1 MTRTERLSER
11 RLEIDRRLEEALE
24 QAGRDRLGPV
34 RATMTDRDDRR
45 YGQLVAQVH
54 DSIAATP
61 ARETVLPAATAI
73 ELFRGYVRLRAQL
86 LCRLGDEDASVQWD
100 VTSALL
106 ASDYLYTTAYSTL
119 GTLDDDRIGS
129 CFETL
134 ASVSASVI
142 EALGT
147 AESQSTVPATD
158 YCSLI
163 DETAG
168 SLGRGSALVGATL
181 ADIDEQYRERVAT
194 VGRGFGTVSRIQF
207 VLASD
212 AGALRTGSSSSTVR
226 RLRRH
231 ATRRLTEVDRAL
243 DELSPVADVAPV
255 RAFVREAA
263 PDRLPKRC
271 RD

>member
-1 MTRTERLSER
+1 MTRTEMLSER

-24 QAGRDRLGPV
+24 QAGRNRLGPV
-34 RATMTDRDDRR
+34 RSTITERDDRR
-45 YGQLVAQVH
+45 YGQLVTQVH

-61 ARETVLPAATAI
+61 DRETVLPAATAI
-73 ELFRGYVRLRAQL
+73 ELFRGYARLRAQL
-86 LCRLGDEDASVQWD
+86 LCRLDDEDAPVQWD

-119 GTLDDDRIGS
+119 GTLEDDRLGS

-134 ASVSASVI
+134 ASASASII

-147 AESQSTVPATD
+147 AESQSTMTATD

-168 SLGRGSALVGATL
+168 ELGGGAARIGATL
-181 ADIDEQYRERVAT
+181 ADIDEPYREHVAT
-194 VGRGFGTVSRIQF
+194 VGRGFGTVSRIRF
-207 VLASD
+207 VLAED
-212 AGALRTGSSSSTVR
+212 TGALRTGSSSATVR
-226 RLRRH
+226 QLRRH

-243 DELSPVADVAPV
+243 DELSPVADISPL

-263 PDRLPKRC
+263 PDRPPKRC